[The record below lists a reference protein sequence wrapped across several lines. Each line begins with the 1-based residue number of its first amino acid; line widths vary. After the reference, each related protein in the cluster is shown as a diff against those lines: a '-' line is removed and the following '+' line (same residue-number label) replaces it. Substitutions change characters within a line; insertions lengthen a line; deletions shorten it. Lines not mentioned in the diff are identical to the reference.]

1 MMDQRYTPSIDWL
14 ALENLA
20 GQYVQERS
28 EQFLNVQRSTL
39 DLRDKIMEG
48 AYPFLRLLANEV
60 LVRAVWTGRRAA
72 KVYAPRVDRE
82 IIDDLVAEGVE
93 ACLKKLYSYRPSRGP
108 LKNFLRMCAVS
119 AMSSYTQS
127 SRFPFKV
134 PRNVEQVSWE
144 EMKADAYEDI
154 QDKEDAGLKD
164 IRAQADASLLKGAI
178 DKVIRTLPERHRFAV
193 THYFGLNGQDT
204 HTLEEIGGLLNVT
217 PERARQILTR
227 AIGKLRHPSRRKH
240 LVEYCYDYL

>member
-1 MMDQRYTPSIDWL
+1 MDQRYSPSIDWL

-20 GQYVQERS
+20 GEYVRERF
-28 EQFLNVQRSTL
+28 EQCSSAEASTL
-39 DLRDKIMEG
+39 DLRDKIIEG
-48 AYPFLRLLANEV
+48 VYPFLGLLAHEV
-60 LVRAVWTGRRAA
+60 FVKAVWTGRRTL
-72 KVYAPRVDRE
+72 RVNVPHPDRDL
-82 IIDDLVAEGVE
+82 IDDMFSEGVE
-93 ACLKKLYSYRPSRGP
+93 ACLKRLPTYDPSRGP

-154 QDKEDAGLKD
+154 QDIEDAGLKD